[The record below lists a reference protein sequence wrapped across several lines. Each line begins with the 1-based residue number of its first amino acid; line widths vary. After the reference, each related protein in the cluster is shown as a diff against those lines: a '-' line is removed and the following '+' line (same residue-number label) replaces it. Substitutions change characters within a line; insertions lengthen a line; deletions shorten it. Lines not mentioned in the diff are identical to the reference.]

1 LFFMITQAPGNLT
14 IRELAERT
22 GVSAPTLRS
31 WETRYGAPRPR
42 RLQGGHRRYA
52 PQDVAFVAEVVRLR
66 DSGLALPAAIDR
78 AGSMTAAFPEPDLS
92 VFAGLRRRHPHLAP
106 RVLRK
111 QTLLALTR
119 AIEDESRAR
128 AERPLLFASFQ
139 HERFYLQSRGRWE
152 DLARTAERVV
162 VFADFGRSAHAGA
175 AQSDRAAP
183 RLVPTPPDS
192 PLQREWF
199 LVCDSPDFPVC
210 VTGWQLPDQDDVP
223 DRARRFETLWTV
235 DPVEVRDAAR
245 ICAALADTFAPGA
258 QWNLE
263 ERLAGTPTP
272 SSPDLR
278 RTQSL
283 FARLVGYLDDNLAQ
297 EAR

>member
-1 LFFMITQAPGNLT
+1 MNTTAGGLT
-14 IRELAERT
+14 IRELAHRT
-22 GVSAPTLRS
+22 GVAAATLRS
-31 WETRYGAPRPR
+31 WEARYGAPVPR
-42 RLQGGHRRYA
+42 RLAGGHRRYTES
-52 PQDVAFVAEVVRLR
+52 DVSYVAEVLRLR
-66 DSGLALPAAIDR
+66 ASGLGTATAIAR
-78 AGSMTAAFPEPDLS
+78 ASTGVHEGELLDPS

-111 QTLLALTR
+111 PTLLALTR

-139 HERFYLQSRGRWE
+139 HERFYLQSKGRWE

-162 VFADFGRSAHAGA
+162 VFADFSGGAPADA
-175 AQSDRAAP
+175 AQSNHAAP

-245 ICAALADTFAPGA
+245 ICAALADTFAPRA
-258 QWNLE
+258 QWSLE
-263 ERLAGTPTP
+263 ERLAGTPAP

>member
-1 LFFMITQAPGNLT
+1 MITQAAGRLT
-14 IRELAERT
+14 IRELAEQT

-31 WETRYGAPRPR
+31 WEARYGAPRPR

-52 PQDVAFVAEVVRLR
+52 TQDVAFVAEVVRLR
-66 DSGLALPAAIDR
+66 GAGLALSAAIDR
-78 AGSMTAAFPEPDLS
+78 AGTMTSAPLEPDPS

-111 QTLLALTR
+111 PTLLALTR

-139 HERFYLQSRGRWE
+139 HERFYLQSKRRWE
-152 DLARTAERVV
+152 DLARTAEQVV
-162 VFADFGRSAHAGA
+162 VFADFGGPPARERRSV
-175 AQSDRAAP
+175 RAAP

-245 ICAALADTFAPGA
+245 ICAALADTFAPRA

-263 ERLAGTPTP
+263 ERLAGTPAP

-297 EAR
+297 EA

>member
-1 LFFMITQAPGNLT
+1 MNNAAGGLT
-14 IRELAERT
+14 IRELADRT
-22 GVSAPTLRS
+22 GVAAATLRS
-31 WETRYGAPRPR
+31 WEARYGAPVPR
-42 RLQGGHRRYA
+42 RLAGGHRRYTES
-52 PQDVAFVAEVVRLR
+52 DVSYVGEVLRLR
-66 DSGLALPAAIDR
+66 ATGLGMATAIVR
-78 AGSMTAAFPEPDLS
+78 ASTDAHDGELPEPS

-111 QTLLALTR
+111 PTLLALTR

-128 AERPLLFASFQ
+128 AERPLLFAGFQ

-152 DLARTAERVV
+152 DLARTAEQVV
-162 VFADFGRSAHAGA
+162 VFADFGHSAHAGA

-245 ICAALADTFAPGA
+245 ICAALAEKFAPDVEW
-258 QWNLE
+258 QLD
-263 ERLAGTPTP
+263 ERLSDTPVSA
-272 SSPDLR
+272 SSDLR
-278 RTQSL
+278 RARSL
-283 FARLVGYLDDNLAQ
+283 FDRLVGYLDDSR
-297 EAR
+297 AREDA

>member
-1 LFFMITQAPGNLT
+1 MNTAGGLT
-14 IRELAERT
+14 IRELAHRT
-22 GVSAPTLRS
+22 GVAAATLRS
-31 WETRYGAPRPR
+31 WETRYGAPAPR
-42 RLQGGHRRYA
+42 RLAGGHRRYTES
-52 PQDVAFVAEVVRLR
+52 DVSYVAEVLRLR
-66 DSGLALPAAIDR
+66 ASGLGTASAIAR
-78 AGSMTAAFPEPDLS
+78 ASTGVHEGELLDPS

-111 QTLLALTR
+111 PTLLALTR

-139 HERFYLQSRGRWE
+139 HERFYLQSKGRWE

-162 VFADFGRSAHAGA
+162 VFADFSGGAPADA
-175 AQSDRAAP
+175 AQSNHAAP

-245 ICAALADTFAPGA
+245 ICAALADTFAPRA
-258 QWNLE
+258 QWSLE
-263 ERLAGTPTP
+263 ERLAGTPAP

>member
-1 LFFMITQAPGNLT
+1 MNTAGGLT
-14 IRELAERT
+14 IRELADRT
-22 GVSAPTLRS
+22 GVAAATLRS
-31 WETRYGAPRPR
+31 WEARYGAPVPR
-42 RLQGGHRRYA
+42 RLAGGHRRYTES
-52 PQDVAFVAEVVRLR
+52 DVSYVAEVLRLR
-66 DSGLALPAAIDR
+66 ASGLGTASAIARASTGVHEGELPD
-78 AGSMTAAFPEPDLS
+78 PS

-111 QTLLALTR
+111 PTLLALTR

-139 HERFYLQSRGRWE
+139 HERFYLQSKGRWE

-162 VFADFGRSAHAGA
+162 VFADFGGTHARA
-175 AQSDRAAP
+175 EQSNRAAP

-245 ICAALADTFAPGA
+245 ICAALADTFAPRA
-258 QWNLE
+258 QWSLE
-263 ERLAGTPTP
+263 ERLAGTPAP